1 MKLRENK
8 EEEEYEKYQQKMENY
23 LRLQEMMRTGDPS
36 SEYYGN
42 YSPYGNEDLF
52 EDEEQYLGEGAYLS
66 NDNFGLP
73 PSLMSQGVMYDPRYA
88 QIPNLGRMD
97 GMNGQLAYDPRMNQD
112 GQPNELFYNYALVQ
126 MDDFLKDEGIS
137 GADSMAL
144 VNSYYNNLALMQ
156 QQKPFLFPPPE
167 LGKQQM

>member
-1 MKLRENK
+1 LRKSKENK
-8 EEEEYEKYQQKMENY
+8 EQEEYEKYQQKMENY
-23 LRLQEMMRTGDPS
+23 LKLQEMMRTGDPS

-52 EDEEQYLGEGAYLS
+52 EDEEQYMGEAAYFS

-73 PSLMSQGVMYDPRYA
+73 PSLMSQGIMYDPRYPQLPHPGIEA
-88 QIPNLGRMD
+88 
-97 GMNGQLAYDPRMNQD
+97 MNGHQTYDPRVNPD

-156 QQKPFLFPPPE
+156 QHKPFLFPPPE
-167 LGKQQM
+167 LGK